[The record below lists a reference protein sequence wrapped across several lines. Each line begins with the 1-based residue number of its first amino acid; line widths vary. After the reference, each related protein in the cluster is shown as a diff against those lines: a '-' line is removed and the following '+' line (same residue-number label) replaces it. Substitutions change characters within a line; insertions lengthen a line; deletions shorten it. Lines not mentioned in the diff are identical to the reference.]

1 MLLCFAGHVT
11 VERYHCCRTMRFA
24 FVLSGNPLLGKLPL
38 VLFGDLGGLWFACV
52 RELPGL
58 LEQQ

>member
-1 MLLCFAGHVT
+1 
-11 VERYHCCRTMRFA
+11 MRFA